1 MAIEPF
7 NPSDPFDAMA
17 ESIRRAVNNAIA
29 DHQRVAIFRDL
40 DPHRQ
45 LEAIIAGSMTAIL
58 GIAII
63 YVEKESRDEIE
74 QVIHDFVS
82 AARANAEEMAERAL
96 AEAG

>member
-1 MAIEPF
+1 MARETF
-7 NPSDPFDAMA
+7 DAGDPFDAMS
-17 ESIRRAVNNAIA
+17 ESIRRAVADA
-29 DHQRVAIFRDL
+29 VVDHQRVAIFRDL
-40 DPHRQ
+40 GPHRQ

-82 AARANAEEMAERAL
+82 LARANAEEMAERAL